1 LILRYAC
8 HGYDCGYDETGGVRM
23 GMLDEK
29 TAIVTGGSG
38 DIGLAIAK
46 RSHRISPGGER
57 GHTYIPGTIQE

>member
-1 LILRYAC
+1 MTEQARLRRAC
-8 HGYDCGYDETGGVRM
+8 IVERRVRM
-23 GMLDEK
+23 DLGLAGN
-29 TAIVTGGSG
+29 TAIVTGGAR